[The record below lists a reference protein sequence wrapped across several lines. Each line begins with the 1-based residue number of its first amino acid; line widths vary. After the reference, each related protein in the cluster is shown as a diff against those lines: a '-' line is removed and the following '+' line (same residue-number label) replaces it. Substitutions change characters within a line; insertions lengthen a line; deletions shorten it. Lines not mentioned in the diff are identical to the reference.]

1 MGQYEYFAAVYD
13 TFMEEV
19 PREKWAAFIK
29 EKLDK
34 AGIDKGILLDLGC
47 GTGAMCR
54 IFADMGYDMIG
65 VDGSYDMLNVAREEE
80 MENPKDILYLCQ
92 DFNELE
98 LYGTVAA
105 VISCCDCMNYI
116 TEPDDLKKVFKLV
129 NNYLEKDGLFIFDIN
144 SEYKYREMLADNTF
158 AEDAEDAA
166 FIWQNEYDIKTKLNK
181 YGLTLFIAE
190 DMFRDEFEAAVG
202 GADEVEAEE
211 EDILDDG
218 VDSQEKAFFR
228 YYEEHVQRA
237 YSLDEIKV
245 MLTEAGMEF
254 VAAYVD
260 YTDVMLS
267 DGPGEDRLCLNC
279 FEKDGSSVNDLG
291 VNSSDVKM
299 QGLDKGL
306 AERITIIAKEGFQEG
321 KYYE

>member
-34 AGIDKGILLDLGC
+34 AGIEKGILLDLGC
-47 GTGAMCR
+47 GTGSMSR

-65 VDGSYDMLNVAREEE
+65 VDGSFDMLNVAREEE

-116 TEPDDLKKVFKLV
+116 TEPEDLKNVFKLV

-144 SEYKYREMLADNTF
+144 SEYKYRELLADNTF
-158 AEDAEDAA
+158 AEDAEDSA
-166 FIWQNEYDIKTKLNK
+166 FIWQNEYDVKTKLNK
-181 YGLTLFIAE
+181 YGLTLFISENLLDE
-190 DMFRDEFEAAVG
+190 DSALLIDEDDAL
-202 GADEVEAEE
+202 AD
-211 EDILDDG
+211 
-218 VDSQEKAFFR
+218 DSDEKVFFR

-237 YSLDEIKV
+237 YSLDDIKV

-260 YTDVMLS
+260 YTNVLMDA
-267 DGPGEDRLCLNC
+267 ENRN
-279 FEKDGSSVNDLG
+279 
-291 VNSSDVKM
+291 
-299 QGLDKGL
+299 

>member
-47 GTGAMCR
+47 GTGSMSR

-65 VDGSYDMLNVAREEE
+65 VDGSFDMLNVAREEE
-80 MENPKDILYLCQ
+80 MANPKDILYLCQ

-116 TEPDDLKKVFKLV
+116 TEPEDLKNVFKLV

-144 SEYKYREMLADNTF
+144 SEYKYRELLADNTF
-158 AEDAEDAA
+158 AEDAEDSA
-166 FIWQNEYDIKTKLNK
+166 FIWQNEFNVKTKLNK
-181 YGLTLFIAE
+181 YGLTLFISENVLDE
-190 DMFRDEFEAAVG
+190 DSALLIDENDAL
-202 GADEVEAEE
+202 AD
-211 EDILDDG
+211 
-218 VDSQEKAFFR
+218 DSDEKVFFR

-260 YTDVMLS
+260 YTNVVID
-267 DGPGEDRLCLNC
+267 EENRN
-279 FEKDGSSVNDLG
+279 
-291 VNSSDVKM
+291 
-299 QGLDKGL
+299 